1 MAKKFKLTNN
11 SIDISEA
18 NTTVYQIEALR
29 DFGNVKKGDRGGFI
43 QSEDNLS
50 QEGNCW
56 VYDMSKVMGNARVS
70 GNARVLD
77 SAWLSDNAQAY
88 DNAVISDSILSYN
101 AKVYGNAIV
110 KERAWI
116 TGNAKV
122 YDNAEVCCYN
132 ACVYGDAAASPCTAA
147 SPYTHAL

>member
-18 NTTVYQIEALR
+18 NVTVYQIEALR

-50 QEGNCW
+50 QEGNCG

-70 GNARVLD
+70 GNAMVLD
-77 SAWLSDNAQAY
+77 RAWLSDNAQAY

-116 TGNAKV
+116 
-122 YDNAEVCCYN
+122 
-132 ACVYGDAAASPCTAA
+132 
-147 SPYTHAL
+147 